1 MKTKFRLYDTLLA
14 EHLGTQR
21 QMAFISGPRQVG
33 KTTTCRNHADVYIN
47 WDNIDD
53 RETIL
58 AGPAKLID
66 LFKLD
71 RLSSNRPVA
80 LFDEL
85 HKYPR
90 WKQFLKGFF
99 DSYADQVRVTVTG
112 SSRMDVYR
120 RGGDSLMGRYF
131 LYRMHPFSIAETL
144 TQDLPDVKRVVRSPR
159 KIRPANFDALWDHG
173 GYPEPFLKRDTRFS
187 RRWQTL
193 RLQQLVRED
202 IRDLTQ
208 IQQIDQLELLVKL
221 LAERSAHQ
229 LVYGN
234 LARDVR
240 VSIDTVRRWVD
251 VVVSLHLGFLVR
263 PWFKNVSRSLRK
275 EPKWFLRD
283 WATIEDPGDKAETFV
298 ACHLLK
304 AVEGWNDMGLGKF
317 ELGYLRD
324 KEKREVD
331 FLVARDGQPWFLAEV
346 KQHDESISPT
356 LKHFHQHLAAPF
368 AFQVVLDA
376 DYIDADCFSRP
387 GSPIVVPA
395 RTFLSQLLKLSGCLV
410 HLLEVVAHPVSKTG

>member
-1 MKTKFRLYDTLLA
+1 MKMRSRLYDSLLA
-14 EHLGTQR
+14 EHLATQR

-33 KTTTCRNHADVYIN
+33 KTTTCRARADAYIN

-53 RETIL
+53 RELIL
-58 AGPAKLID
+58 AGPARLVD
-66 LFKLD
+66 HFKLD
-71 RLSSNRPVA
+71 RLSATTPVI

-99 DSYADQVRVTVTG
+99 DSYADRIRIMVTG
-112 SSRMDVYR
+112 SSRMDAYR

-144 TQDLPDVKRVVRSPR
+144 TRDLPDIKRVVRSPC
-159 KIRPANFDALWDHG
+159 KIRPADFDALWKHG
-173 GYPEPFLKRDTRFS
+173 GYPEPFLKRDARFS

-193 RLQQLVRED
+193 RQEQLVRED

-208 IQQIDQLELLVKL
+208 VQHIDQLELLVKL

-234 LARDVR
+234 LAKHVR
-240 VSIDTVRRWVD
+240 ISIDTARRWVD
-251 VVVSLHLGFLVR
+251 LLVSLHLGFLVR
-263 PWFKNVSRSLRK
+263 PWFRNISRSLRK

-283 WATIEDPGDKAETFV
+283 WAAIKDTGDKAETFV

-304 AVEGWNDMGLGKF
+304 AVEGWNDMGLGRF

-324 KEKREVD
+324 KDKREVD
-331 FLVARDGQPWFLAEV
+331 FVVARDGQPWFLVEV
-346 KQHDESISPT
+346 KQRDAALSPA
-356 LKHFHQHLAAPF
+356 LKYFQQQLAAPF
-368 AFQVVLDA
+368 AFQLVLDA
-376 DYIDADCFSRP
+376 DYVNADCFAKP
-387 GSPIVVPA
+387 GGPVVVPA
-395 RTFLSQLLKLSGCLV
+395 RTFLSQLL
-410 HLLEVVAHPVSKTG
+410 

>member
-1 MKTKFRLYDTLLA
+1 MKPKTRLYDTLLS
-14 EHLGTQR
+14 EHLAKQR

-33 KTTTCRNHADVYIN
+33 KTTTCRTHANTYIN

-53 RETIL
+53 RQAIL
-58 AGPAKLID
+58 TGPAKLID
-66 LFKLD
+66 QFQLD
-71 RLSSNRPVA
+71 RLSRRPPVII
-80 LFDEL
+80 FDEL

-99 DSYADQVRVTVTG
+99 DTYADQLRIMVTG

-131 LYRMHPFSIAETL
+131 LYRMHPFSVAETL
-144 TQDLPDVKRVVRSPR
+144 TQDLPDEKQI
-159 KIRPANFDALWDHG
+159 IRQPKKVSPANFDALWRHG
-173 GYPEPFLKRDTRFS
+173 GYPEPFLKRDMRFS
-187 RRWQTL
+187 RRWQSL
-193 RLQQLVRED
+193 RLEQLVRED

-208 IQQIDQLELLVKL
+208 IQQLDQLELLVKL

-229 LVYGN
+229 LIYAN
-234 LARDVR
+234 LANSVR
-240 VSIDTVRRWVD
+240 VSIDTARRWID
-251 VVVSLHLGFLVR
+251 ALVSLHLGFLIR

-283 WATIEDPGDKAETFV
+283 WASIKDPGDKAETFV

-304 AVEGWNDMGLGKF
+304 AVEGWNDMGLGMF

-324 KEKREVD
+324 KQKREVD
-331 FLVARDGQPWFLAEV
+331 FLVARDGKPWFLVEV
-346 KQHDESISPT
+346 KQHSESISPA
-356 LKHFHQHLAAPF
+356 LRYFQQQLSAPL

-376 DYIDADCFSRP
+376 DYVDADCFTKI
-387 GSPIVVPA
+387 GAPIVVPA
-395 RTFLSQLLKLSGCLV
+395 RTFLSQLL
-410 HLLEVVAHPVSKTG
+410 

>member
-1 MKTKFRLYDTLLA
+1 MKPRRRIYDSLLV
-14 EHLGTQR
+14 EHLASNR
-21 QMAFISGPRQVG
+21 QMAFVSGSRQVG
-33 KTTTCRNHADVYIN
+33 KTTTCRNHANAYAN

-53 RETIL
+53 RELIL
-58 AGPAKLID
+58 AGPANLVD
-66 LFKLD
+66 RLGLN
-71 RLSSNRPVA
+71 RLSSTIPVV

-99 DSYADQVRVTVTG
+99 DTYADQVRITVTG

-131 LYRMHPFSIAETL
+131 LYRMHPFSVAEAL
-144 TQDLPDVKRVVRSPR
+144 TQDLPDAKIIVRPPG
-159 KIRPANFDALWDHG
+159 KIKAADFKALWHHG

-193 RLQQLVRED
+193 RLEQLVRED

-221 LAERSAHQ
+221 LASRSAHQ
-229 LVYGN
+229 LIYGN
-234 LARDVR
+234 LAKEVR
-240 VSIDTVRRWVD
+240 VSIDTMRRWID
-251 VVVSLHLGFLVR
+251 ILCNLHLGFLVR

-283 WATIEDPGDKAETFV
+283 WASIEDAGDKSETFV

-304 AVEGWNDMGLGKF
+304 AVDGWNDMGLGKF

-324 KEKREVD
+324 KEKHEVD
-331 FLVARDGQPWFLAEV
+331 FLVVRDGKPWFLAEV
-346 KQHDESISPT
+346 KHHEESISPA
-356 LKHFHQHLAAPF
+356 LKFYQDQLKAPF
-368 AFQVVLDA
+368 AFQLIIDA
-376 DYIDADCFSRP
+376 DYVDANCFTRP
-387 GSPIVVPA
+387 GDPVVVPA
-395 RTFLSQLLKLSGCLV
+395 RTLLSQLL
-410 HLLEVVAHPVSKTG
+410 

>member
-1 MKTKFRLYDTLLA
+1 
-14 EHLGTQR
+14 
-21 QMAFISGPRQVG
+21 MAFISGPRQVG
-33 KTTTCRNHADVYIN
+33 KTTTCRTHADPYIN

-53 RETIL
+53 RELIL
-58 AGPAKLID
+58 AGPARLID
-66 LFKLD
+66 HFKLD
-71 RLSSNRPVA
+71 RLSGTTPVL

-99 DSYADQVRVTVTG
+99 DTYANQVRIMVTG

-144 TQDLPDVKRVVRSPR
+144 TRDLPDVKRIVRPPR
-159 KIRPANFDALWDHG
+159 KITPANFDALLNHG

-193 RLQQLVRED
+193 RLEQLVRED

-208 IQQIDQLELLVKL
+208 IQHIDQLELLVKL

-229 LVYGN
+229 LIYGN
-234 LARDVR
+234 LASNVR
-240 VSIDTVRRWVD
+240 VAIDTARRWVD
-251 VVVSLHLGFLVR
+251 LLVSLHLGFLIR
-263 PWFKNVSRSLRK
+263 PWFRNVSRSLRK

-283 WATIEDPGDKAETFV
+283 WATIRDAGDKAETFV

-304 AVEGWNDMGLGKF
+304 AVDGWNDMGLGKF

-331 FLVARDGQPWFLAEV
+331 FVVAREGQPWFLVEV
-346 KQHDESISPT
+346 KQHDESISPA
-356 LKHFHQHLAAPF
+356 LKYFQQQLATPF

-376 DYIDADCFSRP
+376 DYIDADCFARP
-387 GSPIVVPA
+387 GAPIVIPA
-395 RTFLSQLLKLSGCLV
+395 RTFLSQLL
-410 HLLEVVAHPVSKTG
+410 